1 MGKNRFFD
9 LEGHIPV
16 YNVRGLFICK
26 LYKEM
31 IQMYAERAYELTQQ
45 EDVCKDLRSNNIPL
59 EINLK
64 TIGELVGEL
73 GEWLERQ
80 MLTIVD
86 MKALEEAFL
95 RILFTANLI
104 DMQLT
109 NIEEM
114 SDELQWD
121 SDRLADF
128 EERIELLAT
137 AVDLYLDNLNRAIV
151 RSNKAYRKRM
161 YGIED

>member
-1 MGKNRFFD
+1 
-9 LEGHIPV
+9 
-16 YNVRGLFICK
+16 
-26 LYKEM
+26 
-31 IQMYAERAYELTQQ
+31 
-45 EDVCKDLRSNNIPL
+45 
-59 EINLK
+59 
-64 TIGELVGEL
+64 
-73 GEWLERQ
+73 

-95 RILFTANLI
+95 RIIFTANLI